1 MDIRT
6 LSDKDTD
13 RWEQFVEQ
21 CPDATFFHK
30 AGWKKVLELA
40 YGHKTH
46 FLFAEQDGEIQGVL
60 PLGHIK
66 SFLFGNHLTSTP
78 FCVYGGIAATTD
90 TARNALKSAACEL
103 ADKLRVDHLELRNL
117 TSGGDGWP
125 VKDLYVTFKK
135 EIDADDE
142 VNLKNIPRKQRAMVR
157 KGIKAGLQGE
167 IDGDIERLYQV
178 YSESV
183 RNLGT
188 PVFPKKYFRVLQ
200 SVFKDDCDIL
210 TITKEGELVASVLSF
225 YFRDQVL
232 PYYGGG
238 LASARSVQG
247 NDFLYWELMCRAAER
262 GCRVFDFGRSKEGT
276 GSYSF
281 KKHWGFE
288 PTPLYYE
295 FYLVKATELP
305 DLNPLN
311 PKYQRFIK
319 LWKKLPVSVSQR
331 LGPFLSRSL
340 G

>member
-1 MDIRT
+1 
-6 LSDKDTD
+6 
-13 RWEQFVEQ
+13 
-21 CPDATFFHK
+21 
-30 AGWKKVLELA
+30 
-40 YGHKTH
+40 
-46 FLFAEQDGEIQGVL
+46 
-60 PLGHIK
+60 
-66 SFLFGNHLTSTP
+66 
-78 FCVYGGIAATTD
+78 VYGGIAATTD
-90 TARNALKSAACEL
+90 AARDALKAAACQL
-103 ADKLRVDHLELRNL
+103 ADDLRVDHLELRNL

-125 VKDLYVTFKK
+125 TKDLYVTFKK
-135 EIDADDE
+135 EIDADSE

-157 KGIKAGLQGE
+157 KGIKAGLHGE

-188 PVFPKKYFRVLQ
+188 PVFPKKYFKVLQ

-210 TITKEGELVASVLSF
+210 TITKDGELVASVLSF

-319 LWKKLPVSVSQR
+319 LWKKLPVAVSQR

>member
-1 MDIRT
+1 MDIRI

-13 RWEQFVEQ
+13 RWEQFVEG

-46 FLFAEQDGEIQGVL
+46 FLFAEQDGEIEGVL

-90 TARNALKSAACEL
+90 AARDALKTAACQL
-103 ADKLRVDHLELRNL
+103 ADDLRVDHLELRNL

-125 VKDLYVTFKK
+125 TKDLYVTFKK
-135 EIDADDE
+135 EIDADSE

-157 KGIKAGLQGE
+157 KGIKAGLHGE

-188 PVFPKKYFRVLQ
+188 PVFPKKYFKVLQ

-210 TITKEGELVASVLSF
+210 TITKDGELVASVLSF

-319 LWKKLPVSVSQR
+319 LWKKLPVAVSQR

>member
-6 LSDKDTD
+6 LSDKDIE

-40 YGHKTH
+40 YGHQTH
-46 FLFAEQDGEIQGVL
+46 FLFAEQAGEIEGVL

-90 TARNALKSAACEL
+90 AARTALKTAACQL
-103 ADKLRVDHLELRNL
+103 AEELRVDHLELRNL
-117 TSGGDGWP
+117 TSSGDGWP

-135 EIDADDE
+135 EIDADSE

-157 KGIKAGLQGE
+157 KGIKAGLKGE

-188 PVFPKKYFRVLQ
+188 PVFPKKYFKVLQ

-262 GCRVFDFGRSKEGT
+262 GCREFDFGRSKEGT

-319 LWKKLPVSVSQR
+319 IWKKLPVGVSQR
-331 LGPFLSRSL
+331 LGPLLSRSL